1 MQRPTASGKL
11 ARVAHFE
18 SSFDGFRP
26 LVRARWRESAEPG
39 AGLWFDLD
47 PHLLDQLL
55 QLFGWPQ
62 ALCVDAATRRDDALS
77 DDWCMATLHCDR
89 LRVTLHA
96 SMLQAAFNPRYAVH
110 GTRGSYVEL
119 GLDRQEDALK
129 AGRRPAWPAPAD
141 RGIDTGG
148 STLQVPRGDAI
159 SVDPWPLARG

>member
-1 MQRPTASGKL
+1 M
-11 ARVAHFE
+11 
-18 SSFDGFRP
+18 
-26 LVRARWRESAEPG
+26 
-39 AGLWFDLD
+39 
-47 PHLLDQLL
+47 

-62 ALCVDAATRRDDALS
+62 ALCLDAATLRDDALS

-141 RGIDTGG
+141 RGIDTGR

-159 SVDPWPLARG
+159 SVEAWPLARGCYGDYHAALAGDTRRGSEPGAARAGHGGDVADGADRTGPHQPARASGL